1 MVKTT
6 DNCDTKSVI
15 ARHPTI
21 VSNLIKPVPQ
31 WKKITQELEIVEK
44 PKKFWLRINYYR
56 TSKSYYQIIKADKRN
71 NCY

>member
-21 VSNLIKPVPQ
+21 ASNLIRPVPQ
-31 WKKITQELEIVEK
+31 
-44 PKKFWLRINYYR
+44 
-56 TSKSYYQIIKADKRN
+56 
-71 NCY
+71 